1 MVNLTKNPQST
12 LSQMAQSNPQLQQV
26 MQYIQENGGDAKT
39 AFYNLA
45 KQKGVDPNDILNQV
59 RSMTK

>member
-1 MVNLTKNPQST
+1 
-12 LSQMAQSNPQLQQV
+12 MAQSNPQLQQV